1 MKDDFVKDRLPPP
14 ATWPDFIR
22 DLPELAY
29 PERLNCAVEL
39 LDKRVA
45 AGDGRRPCFIGSS
58 ETWSYAETLDRVD
71 RIAAVL
77 RAHGVRQGNRVLLRA
92 PNNPMMMAS
101 WLAVQKLGAVAVAT
115 MPLLR
120 AAELRT
126 VLNRAHVTLAICD
139 HRLDG
144 ELADAALDAPS
155 LGTILR
161 FGSGRPGSLEAEMAQ
176 TRPLGEAAETAADD
190 IALIAFTS
198 GTTGIPKGCIHAHRD
213 VLAIADTFS
222 AHVLKPRA
230 DDIFCGSAPIA
241 FTFGLGAS
249 LIFPLRVGAATVLT
263 EAASPESLV
272 QAIERHRATLCFT
285 APTGYRAM
293 LGVANPGQLASLRRC
308 VSAGEPLSLE
318 TRNRFKA
325 ATGLDLIDG
334 IGATELLHIFI
345 SAADDEIR
353 PGATGKPVPGF
364 RAAILDDQGNELP
377 DGTIGRLAVKGPTGC
392 RYLDDARQA
401 DYVQNGWNVTGDAYL
416 RDAEG
421 YYWFQAR
428 NDDMIVSAGYN
439 ISGPEVEEVL
449 LKHPAVREC
458 AVVAAPDPERGAI
471 AKAFIVLAEG
481 VAGDA
486 ALTRALQDFVRAE
499 IAPYKYPRAVAFV
512 AALPRTQ
519 TGKLQRFRLREQE
532 RVRMVGPG

>member
-1 MKDDFVKDRLPPP
+1 MNDDFVTDRLPPRP
-14 ATWPDFIR
+14 TWPDFIR
-22 DLPELAY
+22 DLPELDY
-29 PERLNCAVEL
+29 PARLNCAAEL

-45 AGDGRRPCFIGSS
+45 AGQGARPCFIGST
-58 ETWSYAETLDRVD
+58 ETWSYAETLDRVN

-77 RAHGVRQGNRVLLRA
+77 RAHGVRKGNRVLLRA

-101 WLAVQKLGAVAVAT
+101 WLAVQKLGAIAIAT

-120 AAELRT
+120 AAELRV

-155 LGTILR
+155 LATILR
-161 FGSGRPGSLEAEMAQ
+161 FGSFRPGSLEAEMAQ
-176 TRPLGEAAETAADD
+176 HRPLAEPAETNADD

-249 LIFPLRVGAATVLT
+249 LIFPLRIGAATVLT

-318 TRNRFKA
+318 TRNRFKV

-377 DGTIGRLAVKGPTGC
+377 NGTIGRLAVKGPTGC
-392 RYLDDARQA
+392 RYLDDPRQA
-401 DYVQNGWNVTGDAYL
+401 DYVQNGWNVTGDSYL

-428 NDDMIVSAGYN
+428 NDDMIVSSGYN

-471 AKAFIVLAEG
+471 AKAFVVLEEG
-481 VAGDA
+481 VPGDA
-486 ALTRALQDFVRAE
+486 ALARALQDFVRAE

-512 AALPRTQ
+512 DSLPRTQ

-532 RVRMVGPG
+532 RARMVGPG

>member
-1 MKDDFVKDRLPPP
+1 MRDDFAKDRLPPR
-14 ATWPDFIR
+14 ATWPEFRR
-22 DLPELAY
+22 DLPELNY
-29 PERLNCAVEL
+29 PARLNCATEL
-39 LDKRVA
+39 LDARIA
-45 AGDGRRPCFIGSS
+45 AGDGDRPCFIGPD
-58 ETWSYAETLDRVD
+58 ETWSYAETLDRVN

-77 RAHGVRQGNRVLLRA
+77 RARGVQPGNRVLLRA

-101 WLAVQKLGAVAVAT
+101 WLAVQKLGAIAVAT

-120 AAELRT
+120 AAELR
-126 VLNRAHVTLAICD
+126 VILNRAQISLAICD
-139 HRLDG
+139 RRFDG

-155 LGTILR
+155 LRTILR
-161 FGSGRPGSLEAEMAQ
+161 FGVTAPGCLDAEMAQ
-176 TRPLGEAAETAADD
+176 AVPLAEAEDTAADD

-198 GTTGIPKGCIHAHRD
+198 GTTGRPKGCLHSHRD

-222 AHVLKPRA
+222 AHVLKPRP

-249 LIFPLRVGAATVLT
+249 LIFPLRVGAATVLA

-272 QAIERHRATLCFT
+272 QSIARHRATLCFT
-285 APTGYRAM
+285 APTAYRAM
-293 LGVANPGQLASLRRC
+293 LSSAAPHQLASLRRC

-364 RAAILDDQGNELP
+364 RAAILDEAGNELP
-377 DGTIGRLAVKGPTGC
+377 DGVIGRLAVQGPTGC
-392 RYLDDARQA
+392 RYLDDPRQTE
-401 DYVQNGWNVTGDAYL
+401 YVRNGWNITGDAYL
-416 RDAEG
+416 RDADG

-449 LKHPAVREC
+449 LKHRPYAN
-458 AVVAAPDPERGAI
+458 AP
-471 AKAFIVLAEG
+471 
-481 VAGDA
+481 
-486 ALTRALQDFVRAE
+486 
-499 IAPYKYPRAVAFV
+499 
-512 AALPRTQ
+512 
-519 TGKLQRFRLREQE
+519 
-532 RVRMVGPG
+532 